1 MTLSTVLVNQA
12 SAFLDNRLSRRSLIN
27 RSAFVGSAVAVGAG
41 LDLALKP
48 GTAYGQICE
57 CGDAGCGCG
66 STCCSGFSEFCCSV
80 SGYNYCPA
88 NTVMGGW
95 WMADNSSFCNGP
107 RYYMDCNAT
116 CACDNGCS
124 SGFAFCEPGC
134 DVTECGCGP
143 AGCNSYLTG
152 CLQFRY
158 GQCNQNVPC
167 MGRIVCRVVACVPP
181 WQVDPTCTTAVAV
194 DNTTAEQNE
203 ICWTPTPP
211 APPCSSASTDCLV
224 VGMAPSHSGA
234 GYGLVTAFG
243 AVFAFGDFPV
253 LGGVAEITLDAPIV
267 AIATTA
273 TGGYY
278 LVASDG
284 GIFSFGDA
292 QFYGSMGGLHLN
304 APIVGMAATPSGN
317 GYWCVASD
325 GGIFAF
331 GDAQF
336 YGSMGG
342 LHLNAPIVGMAA
354 TPSGNGYWL
363 VASDGGIFAFGDAQF
378 YGSMGATHLNAP
390 IVGLA
395 TIPSG
400 NGYWCVASDGGIFA
414 FGAAP
419 FDGSMGGTTL
429 AQPVV
434 GMAQDGEQGYWL
446 VARDGGIFALN
457 APFYG
462 TPA

>member
-1 MTLSTVLVNQA
+1 MTLSTVMVNRA
-12 SAFLDNRLSRRSLIN
+12 SAFLGNRLSRRNLIN

-57 CGDAGCGCG
+57 CGNAGCGCG

-95 WMADNSSFCNGP
+95 WVADNSSYCNGP

-134 DVTECGCGP
+134 DVTGCGCGP

-158 GQCNQNVPC
+158 GQCNQNVAC

-181 WQVDPTCTTAVAV
+181 WQVDPTCTRAVAV
-194 DNTTAEQNE
+194 DNATAEQNE
-203 ICWTPTPP
+203 PCWTPAPP
-211 APPCSSASTDCLV
+211 APPCSSASTNCQV
-224 VGMAPSHSGA
+224 VGMAPSHDGA

-253 LGGVAEITLDAPIV
+253 LGGVTGITLDAPIV
-267 AIATTA
+267 GIATTG

-284 GIFSFGDA
+284 GVFAFGGAQFYGSMGGLHLNAPIVGVTRTPSGNGYWCAASDGGVFAFGDA

-317 GYWCVASD
+317 GYWCVAKD

-336 YGSMGG
+336 
-342 LHLNAPIVGMAA
+342 
-354 TPSGNGYWL
+354 
-363 VASDGGIFAFGDAQF
+363 F
-378 YGSMGATHLNAP
+378 GSMGATRLNAP

-395 TIPSG
+395 TTPSG
-400 NGYWCVASDGGIFA
+400 NGYWCVASDGGVFA
-414 FGAAP
+414 FGDAP

-434 GMAQDGEQGYWL
+434 GMAPDGGQGYWL

-462 TPA
+462 TTA

>member
-1 MTLSTVLVNQA
+1 MSLSTVLVDRA
-12 SAFLDNRLSRRSLIN
+12 SAFLDNRLSRRNLIN
-27 RSAFVGSAVAVGAG
+27 RSAFVGSAVAIGAG

-57 CGDAGCGCG
+57 CGNAGCGCG
-66 STCCSGFSEFCCSV
+66 STCCSGFTEFCCSV
-80 SGYNYCPA
+80 SGSNYCPA

-107 RYYMDCNAT
+107 RYYMDCNAS
-116 CACDNGCS
+116 CACDTGCG

-134 DVTECGCGP
+134 DLTGCGCGP
-143 AGCNSYLTG
+143 QGCDSFLTG
-152 CLQFRY
+152 CIQFRY
-158 GQCNQNVPC
+158 GQCNQNVAC

-194 DNTTAEQNE
+194 DNGTAEQNE
-203 ICWTPTPP
+203 PCWTP
-211 APPCSSASTDCLV
+211 APPTVV
-224 VGMAPSHSGA
+224 VGMAASHDGA
-234 GYGLVTAFG
+234 GYGLATASG
-243 AVFAFGDFPV
+243 AVYPFGDFPM
-253 LGGVAEITLDAPIV
+253 LGDVAGTALDAPIV
-267 AIATTA
+267 AIANA
-273 TGGYY
+273 GSAGAGYY
-278 LVASDG
+278 LVGSDG
-284 GIFSFGDA
+284 GIFAFGDA
-292 QFYGSMGGLHLN
+292 PFYGSMGGIPLD
-304 APIVGMAATPSGN
+304 APIVGMATTPSGD

-331 GDAQF
+331 GGAQF

-342 LHLNAPIVGMAA
+342 RPLNQPIVGMAA

-378 YGSMGATHLNAP
+378 YGSMGAVTLNAP
-390 IVGLA
+390 IVGMA
-395 TIPSG
+395 TTLTG
-400 NGYWCVASDGGIFA
+400 NGYWLVASDGGIFA
-414 FGAAP
+414 FGDAP
-419 FDGSMGGTTL
+419 FAGSMGGTTL

-434 GMAQDGEQGYWL
+434 GMSRDAGDGYWM

-457 APFYG
+457 APFFG